1 MGSQPKRGR
10 VPVWRG
16 RGGQVQRDQRP
27 AADREGTSGETMS
40 GVACVVVGQ
49 SCRTVPPTV
58 PAMLLIGC
66 GCLLSLLV
74 LPPLALL
81 GIVPGSNATTVVP
94 HPILYVSLFCS
105 TSSSRHFSS
114 CCLLLARHGI
124 RWQLVMEGH
133 RSMFNSL
140 VTVWSA
146 PNYCYR
152 CGNVAAILELDENLN
167 QVGHAAGAGA
177 GAVVVGVT
185 VDIGGTS
192 LTACAIYPFFL
203 VLFPFSS

>member
-1 MGSQPKRGR
+1 M
-10 VPVWRG
+10 
-16 RGGQVQRDQRP
+16 
-27 AADREGTSGETMS
+27 
-40 GVACVVVGQ
+40 
-49 SCRTVPPTV
+49 
-58 PAMLLIGC
+58 
-66 GCLLSLLV
+66 
-74 LPPLALL
+74 
-81 GIVPGSNATTVVP
+81 
-94 HPILYVSLFCS
+94 
-105 TSSSRHFSS
+105 
-114 CCLLLARHGI
+114 

-192 LTACAIYPFFL
+192 LTACAIYPSLFGVVPVL
-203 VLFPFSS
+203 VLIRLRRSSQLLPRQPPLPSACANNAAF